1 MHLAIITA
9 LPPGRGTLCEYGEH
23 LVRAFAENPAVTRLS
38 VIADV
43 LPEPQPELF
52 AEFFGTLEVRR
63 VWRFNDLASAWK
75 IRRALDD
82 LKPDA
87 VLFNVQFA
95 SFGDQR
101 LPAALGLL
109 APWLARVGGFPTTT
123 LMHNLMETVDLNRAG
138 FGSNPI
144 MEFVTRTAGRMF
156 TRAILQSNLVGVT
169 MPRYAALL
177 RREYGAKNVFLSPH
191 GAFRR
196 TVAPVLPAGK
206 TVMTFGKF
214 GTYKTVEPLLEAHK
228 LLLERDPSVR
238 LVIAGSDSPN
248 AAGYLERVKL
258 EYANL
263 PNVTFTGYVPEE
275 RVAEIFCDCT
285 VVAFPYT
292 STTGSSGP
300 LHQAGEF
307 ARAAVMPHIGDLAE
321 LIEEEGYRAEFF
333 EPENVQS
340 LADALWRAL
349 EPERALELGLA
360 NHAAATSLTLSD
372 VACWHGLHFQRL
384 IDLKTRK
391 LELSRALTLAL
402 TPALTP
408 ALTQHLALKGH
419 LEAVHAVEIRESL
432 EVAASNGQTLELDL
446 SQVESIDG
454 AGLAAVVC
462 GLLAARKAGGS
473 LLLVAPSDPVRKLLA
488 DTALDRVIPIL
499 ESHSMP
505 PTARVPVLNTSNL
518 QPVRN

>member
-1 MHLAIITA
+1 MHLAIITT

-23 LVRAFAENPAVTRLS
+23 LVRAFAENPCVTRLT

-43 LPEPQPELF
+43 LPEPQAELF
-52 AEFFGTLEVRR
+52 TKFFATLEVRR
-63 VWRFNDLASAWK
+63 VWRFNDVASAWK
-75 IRRALDD
+75 ICRALDD
-82 LKPDA
+82 LKPDT

-109 APWLARVGGFPTTT
+109 APWLARVSGFPTTT
-123 LMHNLMETVDLNRAG
+123 LMHNLMETVDLSRAG

-144 MEFVTRTAGRMF
+144 MEFVTRTAGWMF
-156 TRAILQSNLVGVT
+156 TRAILQSDLVAVT

-196 TVAPVLPAGK
+196 TVAPALPAGK

-228 LLLERDPSVR
+228 ILLERDPSLR

-258 EYANL
+258 EYAHV
-263 PNVTFTGYVPEE
+263 PNVTFTGYVSEE
-275 RVAEIFCDCT
+275 RVAEIFTDCT

-307 ARAAVMPHIGDLAE
+307 ARAAVMPRIGDLAE

-349 EPERALELGLA
+349 EPERALGLGLA
-360 NHAAATSLTLSD
+360 NHAAATGLTLAD
-372 VACWHGLHFQRL
+372 VACWHMLHFQRL
-384 IDLKTRK
+384 IDLKTQK
-391 LELSRALTLAL
+391 LELPRALT
-402 TPALTP
+402 PV
-408 ALTQHLALKGH
+408 LTQHLALKGH
-419 LEAVHAVEIRESL
+419 LEAAYASEIRESL
-432 EVAASNGQTLELDL
+432 EVAASHGQSLELDL

-462 GLLAARKAGGS
+462 GLLSARKAGGS
-473 LLLVAPSDPVRKLLA
+473 LLLVAPSDAVRKLLA

-499 ESHSMP
+499 GSRSMP
-505 PTARVPVLNTSNL
+505 STAHVPVLNTSSL
-518 QPVRN
+518 QPLRN

>member
-1 MHLAIITA
+1 MYLAIITT

-23 LVRAFAENPAVTRLS
+23 LVRAFAENPGVTRLT

-43 LPEPQPELF
+43 LPESQRESKAELF
-52 AEFFGTLEVRR
+52 TEFFGTLEVRR
-63 VWRFNDLASAWK
+63 VWRFNDLASTWK

-109 APWLARVGGFPTTT
+109 APWLARVGGYPTTT
-123 LMHNLMETVDLNRAG
+123 LMHNLMETVDLTRAG

-144 MEFVTRTAGRMF
+144 MELITRTAGRMF
-156 TRAILQSNLVGVT
+156 TRAILQSNLVAVT

-177 RREYGAKNVFLSPH
+177 RRDYGAKNVFLSPH

-196 TVAPVLPAGK
+196 TLAPALPAGK

-228 LLLERDPSVR
+228 TLLERDPNVR

-248 AAGYLERVKL
+248 AAGYLERVKAQ
-258 EYANL
+258 YADL
-263 PNVTFTGYVPEE
+263 PNVTFTGYVPEDQVE
-275 RVAEIFCDCT
+275 SLFTNCT

-307 ARAAVMPHIGDLAE
+307 ARAAVMPRIGDLAE

-333 EPENVQS
+333 EPENVPS
-340 LADALWRAL
+340 LTEALWRAL
-349 EPERALELGLA
+349 EPERALELGMA
-360 NHAAATSLTLSD
+360 NHAAATSLTLFD
-372 VACWHGLHFQRL
+372 VACWHVLHFQRL
-384 IDLKTRK
+384 IDLKTPK
-391 LELSRALTLAL
+391 LELPR
-402 TPALTP
+402 ALTP

-419 LEAVHAVEIRESL
+419 LEAAHAAEVRESL
-432 EVAASNGQTLELDL
+432 EVAASSGETLELDL
-446 SQVESIDG
+446 SQVEGMDG

-462 GLLAARKAGGS
+462 VFLRARQAGGS
-473 LLLVAPSDPVRKLLA
+473 LVIVAPSPCVKAMLA
-488 DTALDRVIPIL
+488 ETALDRVIPIL
-499 ESHSMP
+499 GSHSMP
-505 PTARVPVLNTSNL
+505 PTGRVPVLNTASL
-518 QPVRN
+518 LAVRN